1 MALRARTGRTW
12 SARTVPA
19 EPGDGRDDPHMSDW
33 RFAQDDPAEE
43 LAQVTYFSMKKHQQG
58 KEVEFIVT
66 VREYVNR
73 NAQNMRF
80 FAQAD
85 KQVNQQHGGF
95 LPFGWGETMLGA
107 LSECLRTIRT
117 YPYDGETS

>member
-1 MALRARTGRTW
+1 
-12 SARTVPA
+12 
-19 EPGDGRDDPHMSDW
+19 MSDW

-43 LAQVTYFSMKKHQQG
+43 LAQVNYFSIKKRQERG
-58 KEVEFIVT
+58 AVEFIVS

-85 KQVNQQHGGF
+85 KEVNQKAGGF
-95 LPFGWGETMLGA
+95 LPFGWGDTMLSA
-107 LSECLRTIRT
+107 LSECLRSIRA
-117 YPYDGETS
+117 YPYDGEAG

>member
-1 MALRARTGRTW
+1 
-12 SARTVPA
+12 
-19 EPGDGRDDPHMSDW
+19 MSDW

-43 LAQVTYFSMKKHQQG
+43 LAQVTYFSMKKRQQG
-58 KEVEFIVT
+58 KEVQFIVT

-85 KQVNQQHGGF
+85 KEVNQKLGAF
-95 LPFGWGETMLGA
+95 LPFGWGETMLSA
-107 LSECLRTIRT
+107 LSECLTSIRA
-117 YPYDGETS
+117 YPYDGEIG